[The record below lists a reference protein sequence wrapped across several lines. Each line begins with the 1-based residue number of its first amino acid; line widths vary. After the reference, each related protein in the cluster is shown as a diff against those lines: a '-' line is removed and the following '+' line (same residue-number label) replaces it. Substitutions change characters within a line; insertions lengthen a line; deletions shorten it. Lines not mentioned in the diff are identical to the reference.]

1 MTGLPAGAVVVVA
14 GAGGPAGAAVVHRL
28 LAAGAEVV
36 GADAHAGRLEELG
49 SSLGADAGRFTG
61 HVVDLVEQDAARA
74 WAADVVA
81 DHGRVDGLVHL
92 VGGWRGGSGFAD
104 NTAADWQWLERLLV
118 RTLQNTTLAFY
129 DSLLAGPA
137 SRVAVVSALAASA
150 PTAGNAGYAAAKAA
164 AEAWTL
170 ALADGLRKEQSG
182 RREDPR
188 PQTAAATVLVV
199 KALVNDVMRAD
210 KPEATFPGYTDVAD
224 LADAVARL
232 WDQPADAVNGRRI
245 VLAP

>member
-1 MTGLPAGAVVVVA
+1 MTGLPAGAVVAVA
-14 GAGGPAGAAVVHRL
+14 GAGGPAGGAVVRRL
-28 LAAGAEVV
+28 VGAGAFVA
-36 GADAHAGRLEELG
+36 GADASAARLQELG
-49 SSLGADAGRFTG
+49 SSLGAAAGNFAG
-61 HVVDLVEQDAARA
+61 QVVDLVEPAAARG
-74 WAADVVA
+74 WAADVVGE
-81 DHGRVDGLVHL
+81 HGRVDGLVHL

-129 DSLLAGPA
+129 DALLAGPA
-137 SRVAVVSALAASA
+137 SRVVVVSALAASA

-170 ALADGLRKEQSG
+170 ALADGLRAEQSG
-182 RREDPR
+182 RRQDPL

-199 KALVNDVMRAD
+199 KALVHDAMRAD
-210 KPEATFPGYTDVAD
+210 KPDATFPGYTDVAD

-232 WDQPADAVNGRRI
+232 WDRPADELNGTRI